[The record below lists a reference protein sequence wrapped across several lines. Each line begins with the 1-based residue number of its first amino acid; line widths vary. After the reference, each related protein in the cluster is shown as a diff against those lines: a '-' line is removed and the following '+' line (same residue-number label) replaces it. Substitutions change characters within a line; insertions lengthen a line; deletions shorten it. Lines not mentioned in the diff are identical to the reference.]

1 MRVQYRVARLRFGS
15 RGFDRKWGTVDWL
28 HTRKQ
33 LIETSLRTRFLTG
46 LVIVLP
52 AALSLYIF
60 YRIFDFF
67 DSFFDPIVQQIFG
80 HRVPGLGVVL
90 LILII
95 LFVGTIATNVLGNR
109 ILRFLETTMARIPV
123 FKKLYAALKT
133 VMDSFSP
140 NGSKGFKK
148 VVLAEYPKEG
158 VYTMG
163 FLTGWVHLGDRPEQ
177 YASVFFPSNNLYI
190 GVQSFIPAERTLVT
204 ALSIE
209 EGMRIILSGGLS
221 MLPVLPLEKPGES
234 APPVHDVHSEGFH
247 DL

>member
-1 MRVQYRVARLRFGS
+1 M
-15 RGFDRKWGTVDWL
+15 DWL
-28 HTRKQ
+28 QTRKQ
-33 LIETSLRTRFLTG
+33 RIEASLRTRFLTG
-46 LVIVLP
+46 LVVVLP

-67 DSFFDPIVQQIFG
+67 DSLFDPALQRIFG
-80 HRVPGLGVVL
+80 HPVPGLGVVL
-90 LILII
+90 LIL
-95 LFVGTIATNVLGNR
+95 LVLSVGTIATNVLGNR
-109 ILRFLETTMARIPV
+109 ILQSFETTMARIPV

-163 FLTGWVHLGDRPEQ
+163 FLTGWVHLGEHPDL

-190 GVQSFIPAERTLVT
+190 GVQSFIPADRTLVT

-209 EGMRIILSGGLS
+209 EGMKIILSGGLS
-221 MLPVLPLEKPGES
+221 VPPVLPMENSGVADSRVPGMETGGGS
-234 APPVHDVHSEGFH
+234 
-247 DL
+247 

>member
-1 MRVQYRVARLRFGS
+1 M
-15 RGFDRKWGTVDWL
+15 
-28 HTRKQ
+28 
-33 LIETSLRTRFLTG
+33 SLRTRFLTG

-67 DSFFDPIVQQIFG
+67 DSIFG
-80 HRVPGLGVVL
+80 PILEQISGHRIPGLGVVL
-90 LILII
+90 LVLII

-109 ILRFLETTMARIPV
+109 ILQFLETSMARIPV

-133 VMDSFSP
+133 VMESFSP
-140 NGSKGFKK
+140 NASKGFKK

-163 FLTGWVHLGDRPEQ
+163 FLTGWVHLGDRPEI

-190 GVQSFIPAERTLVT
+190 GVQSFIPAERTRVT

-209 EGMRIILSGGLS
+209 DGMRIILSGGLS
-221 MLPVLPLEKPGES
+221 MPSILLMEKNGDTSSP
-234 APPVHDVHSEGFH
+234 APDIQSGGSH